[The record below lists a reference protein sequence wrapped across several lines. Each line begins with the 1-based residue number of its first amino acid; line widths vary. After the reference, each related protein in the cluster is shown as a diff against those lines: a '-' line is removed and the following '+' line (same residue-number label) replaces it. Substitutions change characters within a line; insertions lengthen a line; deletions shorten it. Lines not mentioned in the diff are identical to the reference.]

1 MPFTPFHLGP
11 ALVIGIIFIYYLDFP
26 TLLVASVILDIE
38 PLLVLFLDLDYPLH
52 GFFHSFL
59 GGTIIILPLSF
70 VMFKFRPYLN
80 PITDFFKIEQKPS
93 FMKILAASTL
103 GIYLHILLDAPLYS
117 DIQPF
122 FPLNFNPFL
131 NTSDLAA
138 NTIYFFC
145 GYCFL
150 AAICL
155 YFIFLALKFKNKNKN
170 YKKKN
175 NKNVKKIVY

>member
-38 PLLVLFLDLDYPLH
+38 PFLVLLLDLNYPLH

-59 GGTIIILPLSF
+59 GGTFIILPLSYI
-70 VMFKFRPYLN
+70 MFKIRPYLN
-80 PITDFFKIEQKPS
+80 PITDFFKLEQNSS
-93 FMKILAASTL
+93 FLNILAASII
-103 GIYLHILLDAPLYS
+103 GIYLHISLDSPLYF

-131 NTSDLAA
+131 DTSELSGI
-138 NTIYFFC
+138 TIYLFC
-145 GYCFL
+145 AYCFL
-150 AAICL
+150 AALIL
-155 YFIFLALKFKNKNKN
+155 YFVRLAIKFKNKKN
-170 YKKKN
+170 
-175 NKNVKKIVY
+175 

>member
-38 PLLVLFLDLDYPLH
+38 PFVVLLLDLNYPLH

-59 GGTIIILPLSF
+59 GGTIIIFPLSF
-70 VMFKFRPYLN
+70 IMFKIRPFIN
-80 PITDFFKIEQKPS
+80 PITDSFKLEQKSS
-93 FMKILAASTL
+93 FLNILTASIV
-103 GIYLHILLDAPLYS
+103 GIYLHVLLDAPLYS

-131 NTSDLAA
+131 STSDLAA

-150 AAICL
+150 AAIFL
-155 YFIFLALKFKNKNKN
+155 YFLLLAIKF
-170 YKKKN
+170 KKKN
-175 NKNVKKIVY
+175 KDNKKI

>member
-11 ALVIGIIFIYYLDFP
+11 ALVIGIIFIYYIDFP

-38 PLLVLFLDLDYPLH
+38 PFLVLLLDLNYPLH

-59 GGTIIILPLSF
+59 GGTIIILPLSII
-70 VMFKFRPYLN
+70 MFKIRPYLN
-80 PITDFFKIEQKPS
+80 PIMDYIKIKQKSS
-93 FMKILAASTL
+93 FPNILTASII
-103 GIYLHILLDAPLYS
+103 GIYLHLLLDAPLYS

-131 NTSDLAA
+131 NISDLWS
-138 NTIYFFC
+138 NITYLFC

-150 AAICL
+150 VAIIL
-155 YFIFLALKFKNKNKN
+155 YFVYIAIQS
-170 YKKKN
+170 KKEKN
-175 NKNVKKIVY
+175 NNNKS

>member
-11 ALVIGIIFIYYLDFP
+11 ALVIGIILIYYIDFP

-38 PLLVLFLDLDYPLH
+38 PFFVLVLDLNYPLH

-70 VMFKFRPYLN
+70 IMFKIRTFIS
-80 PITDFFKIEQKPS
+80 PITDFFKLEQKS
-93 FMKILAASTL
+93 FFVNILVASVI
-103 GIYLHILLDAPLYS
+103 GIYSHILLDVPLYS

-131 NTSDLAA
+131 GPSALSGIITYL
-138 NTIYFFC
+138 FC
-145 GYCFL
+145 AYCFL
-150 AAICL
+150 AALIL
-155 YFIFLALKFKNKNKN
+155 YFIRLAIKSKNKKNK
-170 YKKKN
+170 
-175 NKNVKKIVY
+175 